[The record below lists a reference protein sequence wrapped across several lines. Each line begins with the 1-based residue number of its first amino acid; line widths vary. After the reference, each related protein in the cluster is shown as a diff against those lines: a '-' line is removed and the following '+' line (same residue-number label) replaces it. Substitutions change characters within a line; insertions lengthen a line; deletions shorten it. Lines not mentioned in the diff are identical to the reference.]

1 MFYDASVVSRWRL
14 SKPLLTEGIIE
25 VVKVLRLRGRVVS
38 NVIGAM
44 LDKLMPLLIAVL
56 LTQHMSNR
64 DFGLWS
70 QLLQVAL
77 ICNAILLST
86 NAVFFGRDQKEQND
100 RLPVYNF
107 PIAILSF
114 CVLCVA
120 YVFWFPSLNDACPV
134 WLLIPFLILFSL
146 YSYHNL
152 YLRFQSRDW
161 LYVIAAASRIV
172 AFILLAFFF
181 VLAFGDVALHWL
193 VLGLVIAHLPA
204 GICAVRV
211 IQIQWKVDKT
221 MLSEYFQLMMYG
233 FLTVLFSGIDRFVT
247 ETSGYTYEQ
256 LGIYCYA
263 ATFAAAPSFLV
274 EGFKRYHLPIIYRD
288 YNSGRRLTSI
298 TRQKI
303 KIAVFL
309 VVIAQLFAPLMLY
322 ITLNAVGMVP
332 ASYVGNASPVGVI
345 FLLSVAL
352 CIHNMYHFINPWLLY
367 FQKSYILSVS
377 QIMAVATYLLIV
389 MMPVQLTDARLASA
403 KIAMAGVL
411 VSIPMMFLIC
421 RVLRRNHDPRGIRSI
436 STNVCG

>member
-1 MFYDASVVSRWRL
+1 
-14 SKPLLTEGIIE
+14 
-25 VVKVLRLRGRVVS
+25 
-38 NVIGAM
+38 
-44 LDKLMPLLIAVL
+44 MPLLIAVV

-86 NAVFFGRDQKEQND
+86 NAVFFGRDQKSMQSD

-107 PIAILSF
+107 PIALLSF

-161 LYVIAAASRIV
+161 LYVVAAASRIV
-172 AFILLAFFF
+172 VFILLAFFF

-221 MLSEYFQLMMYG
+221 MLPEYFQLMMYG

-263 ATFAAAPSFLV
+263 ATFAAVPSFLV
-274 EGFKRYHLPIIYRD
+274 EGCKQYLLPIIYRD
-288 YNSGRRLTSI
+288 YNSGKRLRSI

-303 KIAVFL
+303 QFAVCL
-309 VVIAQLFAPLMLY
+309 VVIAQIVVPLLLFTT
-322 ITLNAVGMVP
+322 IDAVGMVP
-332 ASYVGNASPVGVI
+332 ATYIGSVSPVAVI

-352 CIHNMYHFINPWLLY
+352 CIHNMYHFINPCLLY

-377 QIMAVATYLLIV
+377 QITAVVTYLFIV
-389 MMPVQLTDARLASA
+389 MMPVQLTDTRLASA

-411 VSIPMMFLIC
+411 VSIPMTFLII
-421 RVLRRNHDPRGIRSI
+421 RWLGRNDDL
-436 STNVCG
+436 

>member
-1 MFYDASVVSRWRL
+1 MKATS
-14 SKPLLTEGIIE
+14 E
-25 VVKVLRLRGRVVS
+25 VVKVLQLRGRVVS
-38 NVIGAM
+38 NVIGAL
-44 LDKLMPLLIAVL
+44 LDKLMPLLIAVV

-86 NAVFFGRDQKEQND
+86 NAVFFGRDQKSMQSD

-107 PIAILSF
+107 PIALLSF

-161 LYVIAAASRIV
+161 LYVVAAASRIV
-172 AFILLAFFF
+172 VFILLAFFF

-221 MLSEYFQLMMYG
+221 MLPEYFQLMMYG

-263 ATFAAAPSFLV
+263 ATFAAVPSFLV
-274 EGFKRYHLPIIYRD
+274 EGCKQYLLPIIYRD
-288 YNSGRRLTSI
+288 YNSGKRLRSI

-303 KIAVFL
+303 QFAVCL
-309 VVIAQLFAPLMLY
+309 VVIAQIVVPLLLFTTIDA
-322 ITLNAVGMVP
+322 AGMVP
-332 ASYVGNASPVGVI
+332 ATYIGSASPVAVI

-352 CIHNMYHFINPWLLY
+352 CIHNMYHFINPCLLY

-377 QIMAVATYLLIV
+377 QITAVVTYLFIV
-389 MMPVQLTDARLASA
+389 MMPVQLTDTRLASA

-411 VSIPMMFLIC
+411 VSIPMTFLII
-421 RVLRRNHDPRGIRSI
+421 RWLGRNDDL
-436 STNVCG
+436 